1 MTRAARA
8 RGAASVLLARVAVL
22 GVALGA
28 ALPGASCAGARRTVA
43 PVELVAQVTQLRAR
57 GATLDALWYQGRR
70 DGHDHFLYEF
80 GMYGER
86 TFRVPAGEAPLARW
100 FVYSG
105 DRFDWVRVDT
115 EELMHGRFVVEQW
128 RGGGA

>member
-8 RGAASVLLARVAVL
+8 RGAAPETVARNAAL
-22 GVALGA
+22 GVALAVAFLCG
-28 ALPGASCAGARRTVA
+28 SCAGARRTVA
-43 PVELVAQVTQLRAR
+43 PTELVAHVTELRAR